1 MATQII
7 PNLWLGNII
16 DSRNSEFLKQIDVVI
31 NCSTNIP
38 FYSKDTQNI
47 RIRVEDNLE
56 KEEIE
61 NMFKYLDNTADFL
74 HKTLLEN
81 KAIFVHCYAGKQRSA
96 TVICAYLM
104 KYLKLSYKDTTELM
118 QTKRLVIFTPLPNF
132 DVALKQ
138 FEEKIR
144 T

>member
-74 HKTLLEN
+74 HN
-81 KAIFVHCYAGKQRSA
+81 SR
-96 TVICAYLM
+96 VIWSIQLFC
-104 KYLKLSYKDTTELM
+104 
-118 QTKRLVIFTPLPNF
+118 IPNLTF
-132 DVALKQ
+132 KVL
-138 FEEKIR
+138 I
-144 T
+144 TNL